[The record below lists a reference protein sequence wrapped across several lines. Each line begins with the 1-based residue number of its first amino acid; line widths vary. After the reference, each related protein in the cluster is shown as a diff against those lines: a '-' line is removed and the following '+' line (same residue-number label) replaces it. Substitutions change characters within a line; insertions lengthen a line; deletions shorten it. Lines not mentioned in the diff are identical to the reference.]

1 MNMFAAFEIS
11 AAGMNLERT
20 RLDVAAVNL
29 ANANTTQGPDGQVFR
44 PLRVVAHPNASRS
57 FDMMLNGMQGN
68 ASVSAAAFDIVVE
81 PDNAPPRLVYEP
93 GHPDA
98 NDKGFVAYPAISP
111 VSEMV
116 KLIGITRA
124 YEANV
129 RAMNIAK
136 TMALKA
142 LDIGGDR

>member
-1 MNMFAAFEIS
+1 MNMFAAFDIS
-11 AAGMNLERT
+11 AAGMNLERI

-29 ANANTTQGPDGQVFR
+29 ANANTTQGPDGQVYR
-44 PLRVVAHPNASRS
+44 PLRVVVSPSVSQA
-57 FDMMLNGMQGN
+57 FDSMLNGMQG
-68 ASVSAAAFDIVVE
+68 ATPMAANPFDIVIE
-81 PDNAPPRLVYEP
+81 PDRNPPRQVYDP

-98 NDKGFVAYPAISP
+98 DGRGFVSYPDINP

-116 KLIGITRA
+116 RLIDITRA

-136 TMALKA
+136 SMALKA
-142 LDIGGDR
+142 LEIGGER